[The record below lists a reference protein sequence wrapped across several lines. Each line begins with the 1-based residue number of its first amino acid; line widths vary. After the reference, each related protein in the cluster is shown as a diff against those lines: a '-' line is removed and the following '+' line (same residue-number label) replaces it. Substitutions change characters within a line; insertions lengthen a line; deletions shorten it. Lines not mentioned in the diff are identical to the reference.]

1 MPKKR
6 FQLRV
11 ILADVN
17 DDDEDAASVGRTYV
31 THAGC
36 PNIWHP
42 GYLFQF
48 ILFHGYEARW

>member
-36 PNIWHP
+36 PNLPHS
-42 GYLFQF
+42 GYWL
-48 ILFHGYEARW
+48 LAYVGLVCR